1 MNWSKLFVL
10 IVSIL
15 MSCGKSDEPYT
26 IEMKDGVNYIHN
38 HAPLW
43 GDTLKVEIEFVQK
56 IGDFDTED
64 DNYLLFHPKD
74 VARDKSGNIYVLDAG
89 NYRIQKYDSNGKF
102 ISTFGRK
109 GEGPGEIMTPVSI
122 EIDSNDKLHLA
133 DLGNNRIQVYNLD
146 GKAAEQFKSKTP
158 IFNFHLL
165 ASGNIIVNRT
175 QSKAAAASTEEELK
189 ELLEME
195 LYLLEIYDKSGN
207 LLLEFGKEKKYDDY
221 ITQLLG
227 NVCIYTS
234 DKQDNIYVA
243 FLYQNRIE
251 KYSPEGKLLFCA
263 DRKLNYPENNKV
275 KVKQYLEKGK
285 PETIFVLNII
295 SVNLQIDR
303 KGRLWI
309 ATFIKQPDVEGQTEN
324 DEQQSDIIQFEI
336 FNSKGILLGC
346 IPYPVSGITEFK
358 RIYGDRMYFVD
369 SQKEMCVYE
378 YKIVEK

>member
-1 MNWSKLFVL
+1 MSRLKFFILM
-10 IVSIL
+10 ISIL
-15 MSCGKSDEPYT
+15 ISCGKSDEPYT

-43 GDTLKVEIEFVQK
+43 GDTLEVEIEFVQK

-133 DLGNNRIQVYNLD
+133 DSRNNRIQVYNLD

-158 IFNFHLL
+158 IFDFHLL

-189 ELLEME
+189 ELQ
-195 LYLLEIYDKSGN
+195 KS
-207 LLLEFGKEKKYDDY
+207 L
-221 ITQLLG
+221 
-227 NVCIYTS
+227 
-234 DKQDNIYVA
+234 
-243 FLYQNRIE
+243 
-251 KYSPEGKLLFCA
+251 
-263 DRKLNYPENNKV
+263 
-275 KVKQYLEKGK
+275 
-285 PETIFVLNII
+285 
-295 SVNLQIDR
+295 
-303 KGRLWI
+303 
-309 ATFIKQPDVEGQTEN
+309 
-324 DEQQSDIIQFEI
+324 
-336 FNSKGILLGC
+336 
-346 IPYPVSGITEFK
+346 
-358 RIYGDRMYFVD
+358 
-369 SQKEMCVYE
+369 
-378 YKIVEK
+378 